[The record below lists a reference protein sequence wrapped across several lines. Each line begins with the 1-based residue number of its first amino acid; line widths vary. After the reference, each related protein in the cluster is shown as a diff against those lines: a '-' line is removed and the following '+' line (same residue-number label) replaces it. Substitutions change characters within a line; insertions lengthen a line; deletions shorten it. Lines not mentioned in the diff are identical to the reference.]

1 MERDFDEVR
10 EILAGCGA
18 AHGASEFHGIVCGQV
33 SSGPGGLRLDLC
45 ARLLGLDQALPP
57 ALEQLVH
64 EFAADVAGQ
73 LTAGDFAFAPLLPDD
88 EEDLARRVEALGR
101 WCEGFNM
108 GFAAGYA
115 VNQAPIQAET
125 REVINDF
132 ARIAQMDEGLA
143 AESLGEQD
151 ERDFT
156 EILEYVRMAAAS
168 VFMQNVSGPP
178 EAGPGPKDSVH

>member
-1 MERDFDEVR
+1 MKRDFEEVR
-10 EILAGCGA
+10 EILLACGA
-18 AHGASEFHGIVCGQV
+18 ANGAAEFHGIVCGQV
-33 SSGPGGLRLDLC
+33 SSGHGGLRLDLC
-45 ARLLGLDQALPP
+45 ARLLGLEQALPP
-57 ALEQLVH
+57 VLEQLILD
-64 EFAADVAGQ
+64 FASDIAGQ
-73 LTAGDFAFAPLLPDD
+73 LLAGDFAFQPLLPDED
-88 EEDLARRVEALGR
+88 EELGRRVEALGR

-132 ARIAQMDEGLA
+132 ARLAQMDEGLSA
-143 AESLGEQD
+143 DAFGEQD

-168 VFMQNVSGPP
+168 VFMQNVPAPP
-178 EAGPGPKDSVH
+178 QPGPDDNIH